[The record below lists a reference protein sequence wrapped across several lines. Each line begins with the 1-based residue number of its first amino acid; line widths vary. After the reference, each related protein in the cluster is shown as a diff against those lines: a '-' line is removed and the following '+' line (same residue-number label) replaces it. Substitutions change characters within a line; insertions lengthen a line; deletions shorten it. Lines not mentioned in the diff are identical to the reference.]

1 MKGSDENATNDKKK
15 KILNGYKIQRG
26 GENWKKQLRIERRNK
41 LQMKV
46 KKQLGNEKE
55 KEFSKEKKTVNE
67 KINLEMKKKK
77 WNKESGN

>member
-1 MKGSDENATNDKKK
+1 
-15 KILNGYKIQRG
+15 
-26 GENWKKQLRIERRNK
+26 
-41 LQMKV
+41 MKV